1 MFACSEQSCTKTF
14 VRYSALVKHCDLGAH
29 TRALE
34 RITIYDIAKLSYAQH
49 LQEGQVRE
57 RPSIAVTSSNT
68 INRESHV
75 LPMGWALKQSSNK
88 ARFSERQKQFLDER
102 FNIGERTGKK
112 SNGED
117 VAQQMRRVCRP
128 DGNRLFYVNEFLT
141 PQQISSYFSRM
152 AAKRKKIVEYEN
164 AAEEEA
170 ETLQTVTS
178 QITVAL
184 NAEYEEEQCACCKD
198 DAIVLPTM
206 SKENLRKQKMA
217 ILKELC
223 SNYGITGISG
233 RKKEPYVKA
242 LYNYMHEN
250 PCSQHGLVLGQ

>member
-1 MFACSEQSCTKTF
+1 
-14 VRYSALVKHCDLGAH
+14 
-29 TRALE
+29 
-34 RITIYDIAKLSYAQH
+34 
-49 LQEGQVRE
+49 
-57 RPSIAVTSSNT
+57 
-68 INRESHV
+68 
-75 LPMGWALKQSSNK
+75 
-88 ARFSERQKQFLDER
+88 
-102 FNIGERTGKK
+102 
-112 SNGED
+112 
-117 VAQQMRRVCRP
+117 
-128 DGNRLFYVNEFLT
+128 
-141 PQQISSYFSRM
+141 M

-206 SKENLRKQKMA
+206 SKENLHKQKMA

-223 SNYGITGISG
+223 SNYGIAGISG
-233 RKKEPYVKA
+233 RKKEPYAEA

-250 PCSQHGLVLGQ
+250 PCSQHGTCTRTVVISTLQ

>member
-1 MFACSEQSCTKTF
+1 
-14 VRYSALVKHCDLGAH
+14 
-29 TRALE
+29 
-34 RITIYDIAKLSYAQH
+34 
-49 LQEGQVRE
+49 
-57 RPSIAVTSSNT
+57 
-68 INRESHV
+68 
-75 LPMGWALKQSSNK
+75 
-88 ARFSERQKQFLDER
+88 
-102 FNIGERTGKK
+102 
-112 SNGED
+112 
-117 VAQQMRRVCRP
+117 MRRVCRP
-128 DGNRLFYVNEFLT
+128 DGNRLFYGNEFLT

-170 ETLQTVTS
+170 ETLQTITS

-198 DAIVLPTM
+198 DAIILPTM
-206 SKENLRKQKMA
+206 SKENQCKQKMA

-223 SNYGITGISG
+223 SNYGITGIFG